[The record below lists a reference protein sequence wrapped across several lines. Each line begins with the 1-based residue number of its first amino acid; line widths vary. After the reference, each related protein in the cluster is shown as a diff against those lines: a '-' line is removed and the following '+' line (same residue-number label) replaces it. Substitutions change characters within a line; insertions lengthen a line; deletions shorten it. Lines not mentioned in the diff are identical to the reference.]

1 MIERLDVA
9 SEDDLDAVVTRMGD
23 TPIDILICNAAVFK
37 MVPQAVMEMK
47 SSKAEN
53 LTDMGTHLIYAL
65 AIKLLTEEFS
75 RQGQ

>member
-1 MIERLDVA
+1 
-9 SEDDLDAVVTRMGD
+9 
-23 TPIDILICNAAVFK
+23 